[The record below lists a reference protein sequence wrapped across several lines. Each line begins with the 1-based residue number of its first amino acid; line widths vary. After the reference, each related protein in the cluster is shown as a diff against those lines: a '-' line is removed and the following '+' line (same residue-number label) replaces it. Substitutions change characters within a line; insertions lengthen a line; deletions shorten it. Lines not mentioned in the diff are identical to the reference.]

1 MKRKLA
7 ILLILAIIVGLLS
20 ACAGDKDTS
29 KDQEQTIVQ
38 EEKQEEKQEGK
49 QEEEVEVEERP
60 LLKITTAAPADERR
74 DFWINEDIV
83 DFIRE
88 NFGIEFEYEW
98 YAEYRDNVVALMV
111 AGNYPEYFLERPGS
125 SEAKHFGA
133 EGHAVAINEN
143 EDKLPNLR
151 SLYTDEEWAYVLARD
166 MAPDGNVYAVPYKE
180 NLILADGTFI
190 YRKDVFDQLGL
201 EFPKTTD
208 EFLEVLRILK
218 EEKGVAPYVDKNELD
233 AAQRALAPS
242 FRTRRTY
249 LVDEDYDN
257 KVVMGPT
264 TDKYRDLLR
273 FTRRLIDEGLLEFY
287 DYYEGGRD
295 EYEDKI
301 LTDQIFIIRD
311 RPVKAE
317 ELNAEMREENP
328 NVEWAFVDWIME
340 AYPGKPG
347 WPDKGNPNTGTG
359 PIITD
364 KASEEKV
371 ERLFEFIDW
380 LCTKEGRIFQ
390 NFGIEGKSFVYE
402 NDLVKWMDH
411 IKHPN
416 NPDGTVDYRKYSLA
430 RGHRTYYVPSEWT
443 VYEPDAEELLNL
455 ALKDAVF
462 VKHVPAIVKPEEYG
476 KYDEITEP
484 VRKMTQEYTIAYLKG
499 EYDDTSWDEY
509 ISNLNRA
516 GYEEARSLY
525 EMAYDRYKDLYEKVR
540 Q

>member
-1 MKRKLA
+1 M
-7 ILLILAIIVGLLS
+7 GLR
-20 ACAGDKDTS
+20 
-29 KDQEQTIVQ
+29 I
-38 EEKQEEKQEGK
+38 
-49 QEEEVEVEERP
+49 
-60 LLKITTAAPADERR
+60 
-74 DFWINEDIV
+74 
-83 DFIRE
+83 
-88 NFGIEFEYEW
+88 
-98 YAEYRDNVVALMV
+98 
-111 AGNYPEYFLERPGS
+111 
-125 SEAKHFGA
+125 
-133 EGHAVAINEN
+133 
-143 EDKLPNLR
+143 
-151 SLYTDEEWAYVLARD
+151 YVLARD

-347 WPDKGNPNTGTG
+347 WPVG
-359 PIITD
+359 
-364 KASEEKV
+364 
-371 ERLFEFIDW
+371 
-380 LCTKEGRIFQ
+380 
-390 NFGIEGKSFVYE
+390 
-402 NDLVKWMDH
+402 
-411 IKHPN
+411 
-416 NPDGTVDYRKYSLA
+416 
-430 RGHRTYYVPSEWT
+430 
-443 VYEPDAEELLNL
+443 
-455 ALKDAVF
+455 
-462 VKHVPAIVKPEEYG
+462 
-476 KYDEITEP
+476 
-484 VRKMTQEYTIAYLKG
+484 
-499 EYDDTSWDEY
+499 
-509 ISNLNRA
+509 
-516 GYEEARSLY
+516 
-525 EMAYDRYKDLYEKVR
+525 
-540 Q
+540 